1 MNLNNIL
8 QMPDGSVVKVSFL
21 QEIAQTYD
29 SFCDLVENKVL
40 DIALDLERNKPLY
53 HELGEDQL
61 TGIIVISLKAAGFD
75 ADHDT
80 FRNGHVDLLVKN
92 GRYEWM
98 GEAKL
103 DNGPAYLMEGFRQL
117 SDRYTDGNPA
127 SSRGGLLIYTQKQN
141 KVTFMDGWLE
151 HVGANYEVPVAC
163 TERCSE
169 TLTSR
174 TMHSHQSTGVD
185 YRVRHIPISL
195 YYKPTDK
202 SARNSAKGSSAKR
215 SKAAVKKP
223 AKSAK

>member
-1 MNLNNIL
+1 MNLSNVL
-8 QMPDGSVVKVSFL
+8 QLPDGNVIKVAFL
-21 QEIAQTYD
+21 QEVAATYD
-29 SFCDLVENKVL
+29 SFCDLVESKIL
-40 DIALDLERNKPLY
+40 DVALNLERNKPLY
-53 HELGEDQL
+53 HSLGEDQL
-61 TGIIVISLKAAGFD
+61 TGIIVISLKTAGFD

-92 GRYEWM
+92 DRYEWM

-117 SDRYTDGNPA
+117 SDRYTDGNPT

-141 KVTFMDGWLE
+141 KLSLMDGWMA
-151 HVGANYEVPVAC
+151 HVGTNYEVPVEC

-174 TMHSHQSTGVD
+174 TMHSHQATGIN
-185 YRVRHIPISL
+185 YRIRHIPISL

-202 SARNSAKGSSAKR
+202 SAKNSVKKGSGKGAKAR
-215 SKAAVKKP
+215 AKKA
-223 AKSAK
+223 